1 MKNKEKIRKR
11 TQQHLEHVNLFAAGI
26 DIGSQ
31 EHYVAVPESL
41 DKESVRSFGCFTEDL
56 NEMADWLVKI
66 GITTVAMESTGV
78 YWIPAFEILEERGLE
93 VILVNAHHVK
103 NVTGRKTDV
112 KDCQWLQQLHT
123 YGLLAGAFR
132 PEDDYCELRA
142 YMRQREMLVSSRSTH
157 IQHMQKSL
165 RQMNLLLDNVVSD
178 ITGKTGLKIL
188 REILLG
194 ERDAIKLASYRDNR
208 CRNSIETIA
217 KSLKGNYRNEHLFT
231 LKQAVELYDIYDEK
245 LNDCDTTIEKCLS
258 QLVKQTDQVFKK
270 KKSPKKV
277 SDLNFDLSPYLY
289 DICGTDLTEIDG
301 LSEHT
306 VLKVLAETGINMSKW
321 KTAKHF
327 VSWMGLSPDN
337 KISGGKILS
346 SKTIKTKNRAKHAFK
361 LAAFA
366 LSNAKSGLGAYYR
379 RLRARLGAPKA
390 INATARKIAVIFY
403 NMLKHKTAY
412 KKQTQEEYEQV
423 YNQRLLKNLNNR
435 AKQLGMV
442 MVPIVVT

>member
-1 MKNKEKIRKR
+1 
-11 TQQHLEHVNLFAAGI
+11 
-26 DIGSQ
+26 
-31 EHYVAVPESL
+31 
-41 DKESVRSFGCFTEDL
+41 
-56 NEMADWLVKI
+56 
-66 GITTVAMESTGV
+66 
-78 YWIPAFEILEERGLE
+78 
-93 VILVNAHHVK
+93 
-103 NVTGRKTDV
+103 
-112 KDCQWLQQLHT
+112 
-123 YGLLAGAFR
+123 
-132 PEDDYCELRA
+132 
-142 YMRQREMLVSSRSTH
+142 
-157 IQHMQKSL
+157 MQKSL
-165 RQMNLLLDNVVSD
+165 RLMNLLLDNVVSD
-178 ITGKTGLKIL
+178 ITGKTGLKII

-194 ERDAIKLASYRDNR
+194 ERSSIKLASYRDKR
-208 CRNSIETIA
+208 CKNSIETIA
-217 KSLKGNYRNEHLFT
+217 KSLQGNYRNEHLFT

-258 QLVKQTDQVFKK
+258 QLDKQTDQVLKK
-270 KKSPKKV
+270 KKRQKKM

-289 DICGTDLTEIDG
+289 GICGTDLTEIDG
-301 LSEHT
+301 LNGHT
-306 VLKVLAETGINMSKW
+306 VLKVLAETGVNMNKW

-346 SKTIKTKNRAKHAFK
+346 SKTVKTKNRAKHAFK

-366 LSNAKSGLGAYYR
+366 SANAKSGIGAYYR

-412 KKQTQEEYEQV
+412 KTQTQEEYDQA

-442 MVPIVVT
+442 MVPIEVT